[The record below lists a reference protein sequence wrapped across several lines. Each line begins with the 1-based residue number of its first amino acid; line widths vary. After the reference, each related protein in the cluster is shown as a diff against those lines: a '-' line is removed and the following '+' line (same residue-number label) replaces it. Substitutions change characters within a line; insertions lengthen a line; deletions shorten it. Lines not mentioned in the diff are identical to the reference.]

1 METTHTVI
9 NGITIESATAPLA
22 EFNDRAG
29 FAYSDELTAEFI
41 AGQLAQLHEP
51 HLDESMR
58 AATDHVLFTGP
69 DAVDLVE
76 LSDGIKYIVTGTECS
91 TSLRNLGVKAAGIA
105 TYNTYERT
113 VTVEVIR

>member
-9 NGITIESATAPLA
+9 NGITIESAAAPLA

-29 FAYSDELTAEFI
+29 FAYADELTADFI

-51 HLDESMR
+51 HLATSMQ
-58 AATDHVLFTGP
+58 AATDQVLFTGP
-69 DAVDLVE
+69 DAWEFVE
-76 LSDGIKYIVTGTECS
+76 LSDGIRYTVTGTTAS
-91 TSLRNLGVKAAGIA
+91 TDLRSLGVKATGRA